1 MTLLLPAAAVREKRR
16 FRIAAPNVRFAAD
29 DARRPG
35 AAIRAGEGSMNF
47 TDVIYEKADRVAT
60 VTLNRPERMNAW
72 RDQLERELRAAM
84 GDAEA
89 DPAIGAIVVTGAGK
103 AFCAGLDMGALDK
116 IARGSDIADGLAETR
131 GGDEL
136 HPNFRGRFAWLLAMK
151 TPIIGAINGAC
162 VGMGFANALHYDI
175 RIASDRAR
183 MGTIFPRRGLALELG
198 ASWLLPRIVGLA
210 NALDLA
216 VTGRLIDGHEAHRI
230 GLVTR
235 VVPHEELLPAAHAFA
250 AEIATQCSPLGVGHA
265 KRLVYQHLFTDLTS
279 ACVDEDETA
288 VLMTRSEDFR
298 EGIQAFTEKRAP
310 RFTGK

>member
-1 MTLLLPAAAVREKRR
+1 
-16 FRIAAPNVRFAAD
+16 
-29 DARRPG
+29 
-35 AAIRAGEGSMNF
+35 MNF
-47 TDVIYEKADRVAT
+47 TDIIYEKAERVAT

-72 RDQLERELRAAM
+72 RNQLEDELRVAM

-89 DPAIGAIVVTGAGK
+89 DPQIGAIIITGAGR
-103 AFCAGLDMGALDK
+103 AFCAGLDMGTLSK
-116 IARGSDIADGLAETR
+116 IASDSGIGEDLAAAR
-131 GGDEL
+131 AGDDL
-136 HPNFRGRFAWLLAMK
+136 HPNFRGRFAWLIGMK

-210 NALDLA
+210 NAVELA
-216 VTGRLIDGHEAHRI
+216 VTGKLVDAQEAYRI
-230 GLVTR
+230 GLVTK
-235 VVPHEELLPAAHAFA
+235 VVAHEELMPAARALA
-250 AEIATQCSPLGVGHA
+250 NEIATQCSPLGVGHA
-265 KRLVYQHLFTDLTS
+265 KRMVYEHLFTDLTT

-288 VLMTRSEDFR
+288 ILMTQSDDFK
-298 EGIQAFTEKRAP
+298 EGIKAFTEKRAP

>member
-1 MTLLLPAAAVREKRR
+1 
-16 FRIAAPNVRFAAD
+16 
-29 DARRPG
+29 
-35 AAIRAGEGSMNF
+35 MNF
-47 TDVIYEKADRVAT
+47 TDIIYEKSEGVAT
-60 VTLNRPERMNAW
+60 LTLNRPERMNAW
-72 RDQLERELRAAM
+72 RGLTEMRAAM

-103 AFCAGLDMGALDK
+103 AFCAGLDMSALSK
-116 IARGSDIADGLAETR
+116 IATESGLSEELADAR
-131 GGDEL
+131 GGDDL

-210 NALDLA
+210 NAVELA
-216 VTGRLIDGHEAHRI
+216 VTGRLIDAHEAHRI
-230 GLVTR
+230 GLVSKI
-235 VVPHEELLPAAHAFA
+235 VAHDELMPAARAVA
-250 AEIATQCSPLGVGHA
+250 VEIATQCSPLGVGHA
-265 KRLVYQHLFTDLTS
+265 KRMVYEHLFTDLTS

-288 VLMTRSEDFR
+288 VLMTRSADFK
-298 EGIQAFTEKRAP
+298 EGIKAFTEKRAP

>member
-1 MTLLLPAAAVREKRR
+1 
-16 FRIAAPNVRFAAD
+16 
-29 DARRPG
+29 
-35 AAIRAGEGSMNF
+35 MNF
-47 TDVIYEKADRVAT
+47 TDIVYEKSERVAT

-84 GDAEA
+84 FDAEA
-89 DPAIGAIVVTGAGK
+89 DPDIGAIIVTGAGR
-103 AFCAGLDMGALDK
+103 AFCAGLDMGTLSK
-116 IARGSDIADGLAETR
+116 IASGSDLGEDFAETR
-131 GGDEL
+131 SGSDL

-183 MGTIFPRRGLALELG
+183 LGTIFPRRGLALELG

-216 VTGRLIDGHEAHRI
+216 ITGKLIDAHEAHRI
-230 GLVTR
+230 GLVTK
-235 VVPHEELLPAAHAFA
+235 VVAHSELLPAARALA
-250 AEIATQCSPLGVGHA
+250 LEIATQCSPLGVGHA
-265 KRLVYQHLFTDLTS
+265 KRMVYEHLFTDLST
-279 ACVDEDETA
+279 ACINEDETA
-288 VLMTRSEDFR
+288 ILMTRSEDFK
-298 EGIQAFTEKRAP
+298 EGIAAFTEKRAP

>member
-1 MTLLLPAAAVREKRR
+1 
-16 FRIAAPNVRFAAD
+16 
-29 DARRPG
+29 
-35 AAIRAGEGSMNF
+35 MNF
-47 TDVIYEKADRVAT
+47 TDIIYEKSDRVAT

-72 RDQLERELRAAM
+72 RDQLEREMRDAM

-89 DPAIGAIVVTGAGK
+89 DPGIGAIIVTGAGR
-103 AFCAGLDMGALDK
+103 AFCAGLDMGALSK
-116 IARGSDIADGLAETR
+116 IASDSGITEDLAAARAGSD
-131 GGDEL
+131 L

-210 NALDLA
+210 NAVELA
-216 VTGRLIDGHEAHRI
+216 VTGKLIDGAEAYRI
-230 GLVTR
+230 GLVTK
-235 VVPHEELLPAAHAFA
+235 VVPHEELMPAARAVA
-250 AEIATQCSPLGVGHA
+250 VEIATQCSPLGVGHA
-265 KRLVYQHLFTDLTS
+265 KRMVYEHLFSDLTA

-288 VLMTRSEDFR
+288 ILMTRSDDFK
-298 EGIQAFTEKRAP
+298 EGIRAFTEKRAP